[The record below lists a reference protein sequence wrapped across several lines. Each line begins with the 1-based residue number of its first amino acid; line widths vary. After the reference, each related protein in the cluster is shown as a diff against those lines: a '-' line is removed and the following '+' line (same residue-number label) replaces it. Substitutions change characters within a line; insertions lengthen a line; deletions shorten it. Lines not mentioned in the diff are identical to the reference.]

1 MKPHSIGIGFLSG
14 RILKITERHMKSNV
28 RKTLLSLLLCSPM
41 LASAGS
47 KTLSVAF
54 FDYSN
59 GVGKTSFK
67 ALRASG
73 YEHQCW
79 HESFVEIEGIDTAY
93 IEKPPASL
101 QSDLLLRAVRGDASA
116 AEQFRQQLEKTRL
129 DGAYAF
135 VPDPSGKYATIYGL
149 GYQTISVTSSASV
162 RLPVDGN
169 PIANNT
175 FSKRLCEAGKA
186 MD

>member
-1 MKPHSIGIGFLSG
+1 
-14 RILKITERHMKSNV
+14 
-28 RKTLLSLLLCSPM
+28 M
-41 LASAGS
+41 LANAGHR
-47 KTLSVAF
+47 TLSVAF

-59 GVGKTSFK
+59 GIGKTSFK

-79 HESFVEIEGIDTAY
+79 HESFVEVQGIDTAY

-101 QSDLLLRAVRGDASA
+101 QSDLLLRAVRGDAAA
-116 AEQFRQQLEKTRL
+116 AEQFRLQLSKAKL

-135 VPDPSGKYATIYGL
+135 VPDPSGKYATIYGV
-149 GYQTISVTSSASV
+149 GYQAISVTSSAYV
-162 RLPVDGN
+162 RVPEDGQ
-169 PIANNT
+169 PIANST

>member
-1 MKPHSIGIGFLSG
+1 
-14 RILKITERHMKSNV
+14 MKSIV
-28 RKTLLSLLLCSPM
+28 RKSFFALLLCAPI

-54 FDYSN
+54 FDYSS
-59 GVGKTSFK
+59 GIGKSSFK

-101 QSDLLLRAVRGDASA
+101 QSDLLLRAVRGDAGA

-129 DGAYAF
+129 NGAYAF
-135 VPDPSGKYATIYGL
+135 VPDPSGKYATVYGL

-162 RLPVDGN
+162 RIPEDGK

>member
-1 MKPHSIGIGFLSG
+1 
-14 RILKITERHMKSNV
+14 MKSTF
-28 RKTLLSLLLCSPM
+28 RKTLVALLWCAPM

-59 GVGKTSFK
+59 GIGKTSFK

-93 IEKPPASL
+93 IEKPPANL
-101 QSDLLLRAVRGDASA
+101 QRDLLLRAVRGDATA
-116 AEQFRQQLEKTRL
+116 AEQFRQQLNNARL
-129 DGAYAF
+129 NGTYAF
-135 VPDPSGKYATIYGL
+135 VPDPSGRYATVYGL
-149 GYQTISVTSSASV
+149 GYQSIAVTSSASV
-162 RLPVDGN
+162 RVPEDGK
-169 PIANNT
+169 PIANST

>member
-1 MKPHSIGIGFLSG
+1 MKPI
-14 RILKITERHMKSNV
+14 V
-28 RKTLLSLLLCSPM
+28 RKTLFALLLSGP
-41 LASAGS
+41 LAANAGY
-47 KTLSVAF
+47 KTLTVAF

-59 GVGKTSFK
+59 GIGKTSFK

-79 HESFVEIEGIDTAY
+79 HESFVEIQGIDTAY

-101 QSDLLLRAVRGDASA
+101 QSDLLLRAVRGDAAA
-116 AEQFRQQLEKTRL
+116 AEQFRLQLNKAKL

-135 VPDPSGKYATIYGL
+135 VPDPSGRYATVYGL
-149 GYQTISVTSSASV
+149 GYRTVAVTSSASV
-162 RLPVDGN
+162 EIPEGGKL
-169 PIANNT
+169 IANST